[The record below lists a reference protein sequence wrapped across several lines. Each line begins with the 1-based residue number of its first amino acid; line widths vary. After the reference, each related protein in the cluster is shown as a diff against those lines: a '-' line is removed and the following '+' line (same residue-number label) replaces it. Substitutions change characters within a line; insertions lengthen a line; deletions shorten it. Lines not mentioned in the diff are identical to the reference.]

1 MIRDE
6 VENWNREIKLQKEPQ
21 PNKKKKKEKKKLV
34 TNENKL
40 PKTQDVQKCLN
51 LPLIKF

>member
-21 PNKKKKKEKKKLV
+21 PNKKKKKKKV
-34 TNENKL
+34 SY
-40 PKTQDVQKCLN
+40 
-51 LPLIKF
+51 